1 MCTYYMN
8 FNSGSRGRWDEVFS
22 FFSRPGNLLARGSL
36 ALVAMRDVE
45 KIFNFRGETMRRLFP
60 A

>member
-1 MCTYYMN
+1 MN